1 MKKGNTDRA
10 LVARPV
16 QRELLGPSFDL
27 HPIGLTVL
35 GKPPKEEYS
44 TAFQRLELIEGAIHW
59 WYGDLALSYE
69 GHYGA
74 IVGIAEES
82 GFQYQTIAN
91 DKWVASRYE
100 VSLRKETL
108 SWNHHMIAAPLDDR
122 LEWVKRAEENNW
134 STRTLELEINK
145 AKRLQLAL
153 PEGIYDIIYADPP
166 WQYSN
171 VLPQWGAAETHYRTM
186 SIEELCDIKIPA
198 ADNAALFLWV
208 TNPFLRDAFQ
218 VIDAWGFEYKTNL
231 VWVKDKLK
239 KPGSGFWIRG
249 RHELL
254 FICGKGSF
262 VPDQT
267 GKHPIGSVIEEPI
280 VLNDPVQDH
289 SRKPE
294 RVYELIEYLYPGGR
308 YLELF
313 ARKSRKHWTSW
324 GDEITE

>member
-1 MKKGNTDRA
+1 LARKKSQA

-16 QRELLGPSFDL
+16 GLKILGAPFELYPT
-27 HPIGLTVL
+27 GLTII
-35 GKPPKEEYS
+35 GKPTQEEYDE
-44 TAFQRLELIEGAIHW
+44 AFGRLNLIESAQSW
-59 WYGDLALSYE
+59 WYGDLANARE
-69 GHYGA
+69 KHYGSLDEMA
-74 IVGIAEES
+74 DRLEIDYNALHVY
-82 GFQYQTIAN
+82 QY
-91 DKWVASRYE
+91 VSSRYE
-100 VSLRKETL
+100 HVTRVTCLTFK
-108 SWNHHMIAAPLDDR
+108 HHQIAAPLDDR
-122 LEWVKRAEENNW
+122 LEWLKRAEENNW
-134 STRTLELEINK
+134 STRNLELEINK

-153 PEGIYDIIYADPP
+153 PEGIYDVIYADPP

-171 VLPQWGAAETHYRTM
+171 ALPQWGAAETHYRTM
-186 SIEELCDIKIPA
+186 SMEELCNIKIPV

-254 FICGKGSF
+254 FICGRGSF
-262 VPDQT
+262 LPDQT
-267 GKHPIGSVIEEPI
+267 GKHPIGSVIEEPV
-280 VLNDPVQDH
+280 VLNDPVQEH

-294 RVYELIEYLYPGGR
+294 RVYELIEYLYPGRR

-313 ARKSRKHWTSW
+313 ARNSHKHWTSW
-324 GDEITE
+324 GDEITD

>member
-1 MKKGNTDRA
+1 LARKKSQA

-16 QRELLGPSFDL
+16 GLKILGAPFELYPT
-27 HPIGLTVL
+27 GLTII
-35 GKPPKEEYS
+35 GKPTQEEYDE
-44 TAFQRLELIEGAIHW
+44 AFGRLNLIESAQSW
-59 WYGDLALSYE
+59 WYGDLANARE
-69 GHYGA
+69 KHYGSLDEMA
-74 IVGIAEES
+74 DRLEIDYNALHVY
-82 GFQYQTIAN
+82 QY
-91 DKWVASRYE
+91 VSSRYE
-100 VSLRKETL
+100 HVTRVTCLTFK
-108 SWNHHMIAAPLDDR
+108 HHQIAAPLDDR
-122 LEWVKRAEENNW
+122 LEWLRKAGKNNW
-134 STRTLELEINK
+134 STRNLELEINK

-153 PEGIYDIIYADPP
+153 PEGIYDVIYADPP

-171 VLPQWGAAETHYRTM
+171 ALPQWGAAETHYRTM
-186 SIEELCDIKIPA
+186 SMEELCNIKIPV

-254 FICGKGSF
+254 FICGRGSF
-262 VPDQT
+262 LPDQT
-267 GKHPIGSVIEEPI
+267 GKHPIGSVIEEPV
-280 VLNDPVQDH
+280 VLNDPVQEH

-294 RVYELIEYLYPGGR
+294 RVYELIEYLYPGRR

-313 ARKSRKHWTSW
+313 ARNSHKHWTSW
-324 GDEITE
+324 GDEITD

>member
-1 MKKGNTDRA
+1 MKKGNTGRA

-16 QRELLGPSFDL
+16 QRELLGPSFEL
-27 HPIGLTVL
+27 HSTGLTII
-35 GKPPKEEYS
+35 GKPTKEEYS

-59 WYGDLALSYE
+59 WYGDLCLAYE

-74 IVGIAEES
+74 IAEIADES
-82 GFQYQTIAN
+82 AFDYGTIRN

-100 VSLRKETL
+100 L
-108 SWNHHMIAAPLDDR
+108 SYRYDNLTFKHHMVAAPLDGR
-122 LEWVKRAEENNW
+122 LDWLKRAEENNW

-186 SIEELCDIKIPA
+186 SIEELCNIKIPA

-262 VPDQT
+262 LPDQT

-280 VLNDPVQDH
+280 VLNDPVQEH
-289 SRKPE
+289 SKKPE
-294 RVYELIEYLYPGGR
+294 SVYELIEYLYPGGR

-313 ARKSRKHWTSW
+313 ARNNHKHWTSW
-324 GDEITE
+324 GNEITA

>member
-1 MKKGNTDRA
+1 FK
-10 LVARPV
+10 
-16 QRELLGPSFDL
+16 
-27 HPIGLTVL
+27 
-35 GKPPKEEYS
+35 
-44 TAFQRLELIEGAIHW
+44 
-59 WYGDLALSYE
+59 
-69 GHYGA
+69 
-74 IVGIAEES
+74 
-82 GFQYQTIAN
+82 
-91 DKWVASRYE
+91 
-100 VSLRKETL
+100 
-108 SWNHHMIAAPLDDR
+108 HHLIAAPLDGR
-122 LEWVKRAEENNW
+122 LDWLKRAEENNW

-186 SIEELCDIKIPA
+186 SIEELCNIKIPA

-208 TNPFLRDAFQ
+208 TNPFLRDSFQ

-262 VPDQT
+262 LPDQT

-280 VLNDPVQDH
+280 VLNDPVQEH
-289 SRKPE
+289 SKKPE
-294 RVYELIEYLYPGGR
+294 SVYELIEYLYPGGR

-313 ARKSRKHWTSW
+313 ARNNHKHWTSW
-324 GDEITE
+324 GDEITD

>member
-1 MKKGNTDRA
+1 MTKERSLTLQGQT
-10 LVARPV
+10 
-16 QRELLGPSFDL
+16 LLGPAFEL
-27 HPIGLTVL
+27 YPTGLKVI
-35 GKPPKEEYS
+35 GKPTIEEYDE
-44 TAFQRLELIEGAIHW
+44 AFRRLSIIESASSW
-59 WYGDLALSYE
+59 WWGDLALTRE
-69 GHYGA
+69 FHYGSLQA
-74 IVGIAEES
+74 VA
-82 GFQYQTIAN
+82 
-91 DKWVASRYE
+91 DKYGKDYKSLSTCQWVASRYE
-100 VSLRKETL
+100 HPNRLGTL
-108 SWNHHMIAAPLDDR
+108 GFKHHMIAAPLDDR
-122 LEWVKRAEENNW
+122 LEWLRKAGKNNW
-134 STRTLELEINK
+134 STRNLELEINK

-153 PEGIYDIIYADPP
+153 PEGIYDVIYADPP

-171 VLPQWGAAETHYRTM
+171 ALPQWGAAETHYRTM
-186 SIEELCDIKIPA
+186 SMEELCNIKIPV

-262 VPDQT
+262 LPDQT

-280 VLNDPVQDH
+280 VLNDPVQEH

-294 RVYELIEYLYPGGR
+294 SVYKLIEYLYPGGR

-313 ARKSRKHWTSW
+313 ARNSRKHWTSW
-324 GDEITE
+324 GDENTE